1 MGSAA
6 STWEPSSDD
15 VHLTEEEV
23 KNIVGEKFDKEKF
36 TSLAGENDF
45 ITAGQLK
52 SIMNTNQE
60 PPKEEAPK
68 TDAPAADELPES
80 DDEDDFEPEDPNA
93 PEYVP
98 PKNIGKKARKTGVSA
113 ESMDP
118 TKMKEQMKN
127 ITCIEKEPE
136 VYQNLLNVVAKSPLL
151 RALDDEQKDMIVK
164 AFSGPIMK
172 KADEDIIVQGE
183 IGDVFYLLEE
193 GAVDVYISKGGD
205 PQVKVHSYKPGDAF
219 GELAIMYNAPR
230 AATCRAQTD
239 SKLWQLDRVSFK
251 CIVVAAAMQKR
262 ETYRGFLTKV
272 PILSSLNEMEV
283 MTLADSLAEEKYAE
297 GDIICKQGEEGNYF
311 YIIKSGVAVCYIDKD
326 GVDTEVARLTEGQY
340 FGEVALLTAKPR
352 QATVKAAEA
361 LQVLAID
368 RATFT
373 RVMGPLDDIMQRN
386 LVEYEKLNSSILESS
401 V

>member
-326 GVDTEVARLTEGQY
+326 GVDTEVARLTEGLY
-340 FGEVALLTAKPR
+340 ISLIP
-352 QATVKAAEA
+352 
-361 LQVLAID
+361 
-368 RATFT
+368 
-373 RVMGPLDDIMQRN
+373 
-386 LVEYEKLNSSILESS
+386 
-401 V
+401 

>member
-1 MGSAA
+1 
-6 STWEPSSDD
+6 
-15 VHLTEEEV
+15 
-23 KNIVGEKFDKEKF
+23 
-36 TSLAGENDF
+36 
-45 ITAGQLK
+45 
-52 SIMNTNQE
+52 
-60 PPKEEAPK
+60 
-68 TDAPAADELPES
+68 
-80 DDEDDFEPEDPNA
+80 
-93 PEYVP
+93 
-98 PKNIGKKARKTGVSA
+98 
-113 ESMDP
+113 
-118 TKMKEQMKN
+118 MKN